1 MRPRKQGS
9 EEEEELWVNSSRKD
23 CSLKLIKIVSS
34 IVVFMAGSVLGLSW
48 GVRFSQHV
56 SQTDI
61 FFPTKLYTNCGKVTL
76 SIKNFIEPCN
86 LMHVMTDKELFWRAS
101 MVSKRKEYPFNR
113 VLKVAFMFMTEG
125 PLPLMPL
132 WDRFFKGHEGFFTVY
147 VHTYPGYTLEV
158 PETSFF
164 YDRQIPSEKDVY
176 FTDFIQDR
184 TNIRNLMLHVRLA
197 KTKKAFISMVDAEKR
212 LLANALLDF
221 SNERFVLLSESCIPV
236 FNFPTVYKYLINSA
250 YSFVQSYDENSN
262 RGLQHYNSHMPP
274 EIKLSQWR
282 KGSRWFEIQRLLAVN
297 IVADRKY
304 YSFFGKYCK
313 TSCHPD
319 EFYIPTF
326 LNMFHGL
333 LNANRTVTWAGWS
346 RGGHH
351 PATYGRKD
359 ITESFIRSIR
369 NNGTIC
375 TYNSKPSSV
384 CFLFAMKFSPDALE
398 PLLNLTST
406 VMKF

>member
-1 MRPRKQGS
+1 MRPRKKGG

-23 CSLKLIKIVSS
+23 CSLKLIKIVSC
-34 IVVFMAGSVLGLSW
+34 IVVFMAGSFLGLSW
-48 GVRFSQHV
+48 GVHFNQHV

-86 LMHVMTDKELFWRAS
+86 LMHVMTDEELFWRAS

-113 VLKVAFMFMTEG
+113 VPKVAFMFMTEG
-125 PLPLMPL
+125 PLPLLPL

-147 VHTYPGYTLEV
+147 VHTYPGYTFEV

-164 YDRQIPSEKDVY
+164 YDRQIPSK
-176 FTDFIQDR
+176 
-184 TNIRNLMLHVRLA
+184 
-197 KTKKAFISMVDAEKR
+197 KTKQALISTVDAEKR

-236 FNFPTVYKYLINSA
+236 FNFPTVYKYLIDSA

-262 RGLQHYNSHMPP
+262 QGLRYYNSRMAPD
-274 EIKLSQWR
+274 IKLSQWR
-282 KGSRWFEIQRLLAVN
+282 KGSRWFEIQRLLAVD
-297 IVADRKY
+297 IVADKKY
-304 YSFFGKYCK
+304 YSFFRKYCK
-313 TSCHPD
+313 TGCFPD
-319 EFYIPTF
+319 EFYIPTY

-333 LNANRTVTWAGWS
+333 SNANRTVTWAGWS

-351 PATYGRKD
+351 PATYGRED
-359 ITESFIRSIR
+359 ITESLIQSIR
-369 NNGTIC
+369 NNGIIC